1 MDTQAML
8 PLPTAMEDTPEDTM
22 ARGQLKLSQR
32 LMLRLMLSMDTTPT
46 LLTDHTTT
54 MDTPPMLPLPT
65 EATLP
70 PLMDTPAMLPLP
82 TAMEDTPEDTMAR
95 GLLRLS
101 QRLMLKPSME
111 DMDTLPMPLPPT
123 AIPAMLPQL
132 MDTPAMLPL
141 PMATQA
147 MLPLLDKLHGCR
159 PAQLKAKDAATKY
172 AI

>member
-1 MDTQAML
+1 MLMLSMDTTPTLLTDPTTTMDTPPMLPLPTEAMLPPLMDTQAML

-22 ARGQLKLSQR
+22 ARGQLK

-123 AIPAMLPQL
+123 EAMLP
-132 MDTPAMLPL
+132 
-141 PMATQA
+141 
-147 MLPLLDKLHGCR
+147 
-159 PAQLKAKDAATKY
+159 
-172 AI
+172 